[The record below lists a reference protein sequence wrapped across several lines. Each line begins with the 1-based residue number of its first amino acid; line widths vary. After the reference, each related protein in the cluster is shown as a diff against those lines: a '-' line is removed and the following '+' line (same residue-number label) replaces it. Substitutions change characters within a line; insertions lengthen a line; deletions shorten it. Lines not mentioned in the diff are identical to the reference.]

1 MGTASPAG
9 SRRRG
14 DRRSVRRA
22 GAAQDES
29 GGASRGRRP
38 DESGGGRIS
47 VTEGIMAHAMTYYAA
62 ISACSMGGIHMHPSD
77 AVAYFYFQVSD
88 QCCEEGGK

>member
-1 MGTASPAG
+1 MAIAVRCVVRAPPKTSLV
-9 SRRRG
+9 
-14 DRRSVRRA
+14 VRRA
-22 GAAQDES
+22 GAAQ
-29 GGASRGRRP
+29 

-62 ISACSMGGIHMHPSD
+62 ISACSMGGICMHPSD
-77 AVAYFYFQVSD
+77 AVAYFYFQISD